1 MSKVLIDGLSYFFH
15 NGEYGQHIRSL
26 IDKFS
31 GYKNPNISI
40 TKDDFI
46 KSDYK
51 LSKVKIK
58 EIKIDRFNKQ
68 FTFKTDIF
76 HCLNNGFYI
85 DDKSLSKNIM
95 SISTIIPLLDKKLLR
110 DNYTNRFHNKIE
122 KALKKSDIIITTSY
136 MQKKI
141 INNNY
146 TLDSDKF
153 IVIYPTVDNIF
164 EGRNYKRSKDYI
176 KFKFNITDNFMFTLF
191 DIRKKKN
198 IEEILTF
205 FSYIKK
211 NTNLP
216 DKLIIA
222 YRHIHKNNYEEEYI
236 NSLVNLSFNLGVSN
250 DVIFLENIIM
260 LDEFHLFNTAYKYI
274 DLSITEDFNLSIIK
288 AFVCDTDIIC
298 TDIELYRELLGD
310 YPSYYTFCEED
321 IISLY
326 IKNKSD
332 IEKEVFDFARDK
344 FKGMYSAKALKEVY
358 ERLGGEI

>member
-15 NGEYGQHIRSL
+15 DGEYGQHIRSL
-26 IDKFS
+26 INKFS
-31 GYKNPNISI
+31 IYKNKNISI
-40 TKDDFI
+40 IKDEFI

-51 LSKVKIK
+51 LSKMKIK
-58 EIKIDRFNKQ
+58 EININRFTDS

-85 DDKSLSKNIM
+85 DDNSTSKKVI
-95 SISTIIPLLDKKLLR
+95 SISTIMPLLDENLLR
-110 DNYTNRFHNKIE
+110 SNYVERFHSKFE
-122 KALKKSDIIITTSY
+122 KALLKANTIITTSY
-136 MQKKI
+136 MQKKTI
-141 INNNY
+141 ISTY
-146 TLDSDKF
+146 TLNEDKV
-153 IVIYPTVDNIF
+153 IVIYPTVDDIF
-164 EGRNYKRSKDYI
+164 EGRNYKRSKEYI
-176 KFKFNITDNFMFTLF
+176 LFKFKITDNFLFTLF
-191 DIRKKKN
+191 DIHKKKN
-198 IEEILTF
+198 IEEVLTF

-222 YRHIHKNNYEEEYI
+222 YRHIHKNSYEDEYI
-236 NSLVNLSFNLGVSN
+236 NSLLTLSSSLGISN
-250 DVIFLENIIM
+250 DVIFLDNITT

-298 TDIELYRELLGD
+298 TDIDLYRELLGD

-321 IISLY
+321 IISIY
-326 IKNKSD
+326 IESKSD
-332 IEKEVFDFARDK
+332 IEKEIFDFARDK